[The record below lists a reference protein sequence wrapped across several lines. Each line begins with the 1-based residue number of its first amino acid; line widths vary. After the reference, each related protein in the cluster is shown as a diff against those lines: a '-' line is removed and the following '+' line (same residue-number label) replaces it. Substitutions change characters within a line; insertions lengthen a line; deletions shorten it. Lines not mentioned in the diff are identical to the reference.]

1 MYQTPPNVDS
11 SGLSSLRPHSPPP
24 GPPISQNRDIASSA
38 LEPANLSQQHHVLAL
53 PEWVTNQQ
61 LGTEDRYLGSQ
72 RFVDNNW
79 NLPGSRE
86 LFLDTNAA
94 ASIDDSFIENFLDLC
109 VQGKCAVRHEGLRKV
124 DGNPGG
130 SYYSCPL
137 CACTACRI
145 RNIKVPR
152 CPLQLLTAP
161 P

>member
-1 MYQTPPNVDS
+1 M
-11 SGLSSLRPHSPPP
+11 
-24 GPPISQNRDIASSA
+24 
-38 LEPANLSQQHHVLAL
+38 SQQQHVLTL
-53 PEWVTNQQ
+53 PEWVTDQQ
-61 LGTEDRYLGSQ
+61 PGAEDRYLGSQ

-124 DGNPGG
+124 DGNPGS
-130 SYYSCPL
+130 SYYSCTL

-145 RNIKVPR
+145 RNIKVLR
-152 CPLQLLTAP
+152 HPLHFLLPPPPFFSHHRQADHPSASATPTTLRRRVQLASSLIVSSTDRL
-161 P
+161 